1 MEKEGYY
8 LLIPLCLNAMTA
20 IFLFL
25 RGKQAYQRINKAF
38 ATWIICVCFWDL
50 QFITQTINASDNLLK
65 FLFRFSF
72 LGEWITPSV
81 FLYFV
86 YCFTHEKL
94 NKRKYVLL
102 ILPPILFVVLIIM
115 DMFGFKVVISTIRYN
130 AYGST
135 GRSVVFIIHTFLAWL
150 LYFAIYSLWG
160 ASLLIAHL
168 WRTTIAIRMRSIQH
182 LILQSNFL
190 LAVIGVLIFILGLTF
205 DIIAP
210 IFGLR
215 IFQFSSI
222 TTLIMVA
229 LMGWLL
235 YRVERE

>member
-1 MEKEGYY
+1 MAREGYY
-8 LLIPLCLNAMTA
+8 LLIPLCLNAMMA
-20 IFLFL
+20 IFLYL

-38 ATWIICVCFWDL
+38 ASWVICVCFWDL
-50 QFITQTINASDNLLK
+50 QFIVQTISASDNLLK

-94 NKRKYVLL
+94 NKRKFVLL
-102 ILPPILFVVLIIM
+102 ILPPIFFVTLIIL
-115 DMFGFKVVISTIRYN
+115 DMAGFKLVISTIRYN
-130 AYGST
+130 AYGSM
-135 GRSVVFIIHTFLAWL
+135 GRSVVFVMYTFLAWL
-150 LYFAIYSLWG
+150 LYFSIYSLWG

-168 WRTTIAIRMRSIQH
+168 WRTTIAIRMRSIRH
-182 LILQSNFL
+182 LMLQSNFL
-190 LAVIGVLIFILGLTF
+190 LAATGVLIFILGLTF

-222 TTLIMVA
+222 TTLIMVV
-229 LMGWLL
+229 LMGLLL
-235 YRVERE
+235 YRVEHD

>member
-1 MEKEGYY
+1 MEKEGYF
-8 LLIPLCLNAMTA
+8 LLIPFFLNAVTA

-25 RGKQAYQRINKAF
+25 RGKRAYQRINKAF
-38 ATWIICVCFWDL
+38 AMWVICVCFWDL
-50 QFITQTINASDNLLK
+50 QFITETVNGSDDLLK

-72 LGEWITPSV
+72 LGEWIAPSV

-94 NKRKYVLL
+94 NKRKYFLL
-102 ILPPILFVVLIIM
+102 ILPPIVFVTLIVA
-115 DMFGFKVVISTIRYN
+115 DMSGFKVIISTLRYS
-130 AYGST
+130 AYGCG
-135 GRSVVFIIHTFLAWL
+135 GRSVVFVIHTFLAWL
-150 LYFAIYSLWG
+150 VYFVIYSLWG
-160 ASLLIAHL
+160 AGLLIAHL
-168 WRTTIAIRMRSIQH
+168 WRTTIAIRMRSMRN

-190 LAVIGVLIFILGLTF
+190 LAVAGVLIFILGLTF
-205 DIIAP
+205 DIVAP
-210 IFGLR
+210 IFGVR

-222 TTLIMVA
+222 TTLIMIA

>member
-38 ATWIICVCFWDL
+38 AAWVICVCFWDL
-50 QFITQTINASDNLLK
+50 QFITQTINVSDNLLK

-94 NKRKYVLL
+94 NKRKYIAL
-102 ILPPILFVVLIIM
+102 ILPPILFVILIIM
-115 DMFGFKVVISTIRYN
+115 DMFGLKVVISTIRYN
-130 AYGST
+130 AYGSM
-135 GRSVVFIIHTFLAWL
+135 GRSVVFVIQTFLAWL

-168 WRTTIAIRMRSIQH
+168 WRTTIAIRMRSIQN
-182 LILQSNFL
+182 LLLQSNFL
-190 LAVIGVLIFILGLTF
+190 LAIIGVLIFILGLTF